1 MKRFC
6 VLFFFILLS
15 GMMLPVLS
23 AGRGQSSSATRSAA
37 PATKSAAP
45 VTKSPDTATKTT
57 GAPAQDL
64 TALKSAGSRD
74 APITIEVFSDYQ
86 CPQCKVFYLDTA
98 RQLMQSY
105 IPSGRVYYVH
115 RDFPLSM
122 HSHSREAARW
132 ASAAA
137 IAGVFQS
144 TEETLYSKQDQWG
157 STGRIEDTLAAA
169 LSPADMKKVRTIE
182 ATQGAQIDAAIAKDM
197 ALGESRGVNG
207 TPSIYVF
214 HKGQMTP
221 LPPGGVNYSLLKQYI
236 DYLLQQH

>member
-1 MKRFC
+1 VKRFC
-6 VLFFFILLS
+6 VLLFFTVFS
-15 GMMLPVLS
+15 GLVLPGLS
-23 AGRGQSSSATRSAA
+23 AEPAQSSSAS
-37 PATKSAAP
+37 KSA
-45 VTKSPDTATKTT
+45 
-57 GAPAQDL
+57 APAQDL
-64 TALKSAGSRD
+64 TVLKAAGSRD

-98 RQLMQSY
+98 RQLLQSY
-105 IPSGRVYYVH
+105 VPAGKVYYVH

-137 IAGVFQS
+137 LAGVFQS

-157 STGRIEDTLAAA
+157 STGKIEDTLAAA
-169 LSPADMKKVRTIE
+169 LSPADMKKVRAIE
-182 ATQGAQIDAAIAKDM
+182 ASQGAQIDAAIAKDM

>member
-1 MKRFC
+1 VKRFC
-6 VLFFFILLS
+6 VLLFFIALS
-15 GMMLPVLS
+15 GLVLPGLS
-23 AGRGQSSSATRSAA
+23 AGPAQSSSAS
-37 PATKSAAP
+37 KSA
-45 VTKSPDTATKTT
+45 
-57 GAPAQDL
+57 APAQDL
-64 TALKSAGSRD
+64 TVLKAAGSRD

-105 IPSGRVYYVH
+105 IPAGKVYYVH

-137 IAGVFQS
+137 MAGVFQS

-157 STGRIEDTLAAA
+157 ATGKIEDTLAAA

>member
-1 MKRFC
+1 VKRFC
-6 VLFFFILLS
+6 VKVLVLIAFSGLL
-15 GMMLPVLS
+15 PAVLS
-23 AGRGQSSSATRSAA
+23 AGPGQSSFGS
-37 PATKSAAP
+37 
-45 VTKSPDTATKTT
+45 KSP
-57 GAPAQDL
+57 APTQDM
-64 TALKSAGSRD
+64 TALKSVGSRE

-86 CPQCKVFYLDTA
+86 CPQCRIFYLDTA
-98 RQLMQSY
+98 RQLMDAY
-105 IPSGRVYYVH
+105 IPAGKVYYVH

-137 IAGVFQS
+137 LAGVFQ
-144 TEETLYSKQDQWG
+144 TAEQTLYAKQEEWG
-157 STGRIEDTLAAA
+157 STGKIEDTLASA
-169 LSPADMKKVRTIE
+169 LSAADMKKVRTIE
-182 ATQGAQIDAAIAKDM
+182 ATQGAQIDAAIARDM

-236 DYLLQQH
+236 DYLLQQR

>member
-1 MKRFC
+1 VNRFGLKPLILTALVG
-6 VLFFFILLS
+6 VLLPLL
-15 GMMLPVLS
+15 LA
-23 AGRGQSSSATRSAA
+23 AGPSQAGSAA
-37 PATKSAAP
+37 KS
-45 VTKSPDTATKTT
+45 
-57 GAPAQDL
+57 APAQDM
-64 TALKSAGSRD
+64 TALKSAGSHD
-74 APITIEVFSDYQ
+74 APVTIEVFSDYQ
-86 CPQCKVFYLDTA
+86 CPQCRIFYLDTA

-105 IPSGRVYYVH
+105 IPAGKVYYVH

-137 IAGVFQS
+137 MAGVFQS
-144 TEETLYSKQDQWG
+144 TEEALYSKQDQWG
-157 STGRIEDTLAAA
+157 ATGKIEDVLASA

-197 ALGESRGVNG
+197 NLGESRGVNG

-236 DYLLQQH
+236 DYLLQQR

>member
-1 MKRFC
+1 VKRFC
-6 VLFFFILLS
+6 VKVLLS
-15 GMMLPVLS
+15 VAVSGLLLPLLG
-23 AGRGQSSSATRSAA
+23 AGPGQSSSASKSAA
-37 PATKSAAP
+37 PA
-45 VTKSPDTATKTT
+45 
-57 GAPAQDL
+57 QDM
-64 TALKSAGSRD
+64 TALKAAGSRD

-86 CPQCKVFYLDTA
+86 CPQCRVFYLDTA
-98 RQLMQSY
+98 RQLMQTY
-105 IPSGRVYYVH
+105 IPAGKVYYVH

-132 ASAAA
+132 ATAAA
-137 IAGVFQS
+137 LAGVFQS

-157 STGRIEDTLAAA
+157 STGKIEDTLAAV

-182 ATQGAQIDAAIAKDM
+182 ATQGSQIDAAIAKDM

>member
-1 MKRFC
+1 VNRFGLKPLILTAL
-6 VLFFFILLS
+6 VGLLLPLLLF
-15 GMMLPVLS
+15 
-23 AGRGQSSSATRSAA
+23 AGPPQAGSAA
-37 PATKSAAP
+37 KPAS
-45 VTKSPDTATKTT
+45 
-57 GAPAQDL
+57 AQDL
-64 TALKSAGSRD
+64 TALKAAGSHD

-86 CPQCKVFYLDTA
+86 CPQCRVFYLDTA

-105 IPSGRVYYVH
+105 IPAGKVYYVH

-137 IAGVFQS
+137 LAGVFQS
-144 TEETLYSKQDQWG
+144 TEEALYSKQDQWG
-157 STGRIEDTLAAA
+157 ATGKIEDVLASA
-169 LSPADMKKVRTIE
+169 LSPADMKKVRSIE

-197 ALGESRGVNG
+197 NLGESRGVNG

-236 DYLLQQH
+236 DYLLQQR